1 MRLLRAARTTLPSSL
16 ALLAVLAAL
25 LVAPAAH
32 AQTRTTPRL
41 PPPTTPP
48 VGTAAAAPVSP
59 GLPPPPTVNDPML
72 LPVPVANKTVAT
84 WEEILTLMRARSTEL
99 KVAYLEVLR
108 AEAQSRIALAGTL
121 PSLNGTGIVR
131 KELLTKTSPNPLG
144 GTVTQPNTDIIAT
157 GSLTLV
163 QPVFAPRAWYGIKTA
178 GMAEDVA
185 RLSVEET
192 KREITLRVASALI
205 VVVTSERVA
214 ELNRIALRAA
224 LERLDLSTRKRALGA
239 ATGLDV
245 LRAQQDA
252 ENTRATLVSG
262 DESLRQ
268 AREALGLSLGLA
280 EPIGV
285 PPNISLDG
293 LERSASSFCKPA
305 ASIDERADIATARGR
320 RELAERGVGDV
331 KRQFSPTINAQST
344 LATTTADTGFSPS
357 TTWNIQGVLSVPL
370 WEGGARYGALRA
382 ARVDV
387 ERAETELMALQ
398 RSVTVEIAQSRRA
411 VTVADDSRKVAA
423 AARALAAEA
432 DRLTRAGYLEG
443 QGTSLELVIAAQALR
458 QSEVN
463 LALREFELVRARIQ
477 ALLAAANCP
486 F

>member
-16 ALLAVLAAL
+16 ALFAVLAAL
-25 LVAPAAH
+25 ALAPAAN

-41 PPPTTPP
+41 PPPTTPAA
-48 VGTAAAAPVSP
+48 GTTAAPVSP

-84 WEEILTLMRARSTEL
+84 WEDILTLIRARSTEL
-99 KVAYLEVLR
+99 KIAYLEVLR

-121 PSLNGTGIVR
+121 PSLNGAGFLR
-131 KELLTKTSPNPLG
+131 KELLSRTSANPLG
-144 GTVTQPNTDIIAT
+144 GTVTQPNTDVIAT

-185 RLSVEET
+185 RMTVEET

-205 VVVTSERVA
+205 AVVTSERVA
-214 ELNRIALRAA
+214 EINRIALRAA

-285 PPNISLDG
+285 PPDISLDG
-293 LERSASSFCKPA
+293 LERSASSICRPA
-305 ASIDERADIATARGR
+305 ASLDERADIATARGR
-320 RELAERGVGDV
+320 RELAERGIGDV
-331 KRQFSPTINAQST
+331 KRQFSPTINAQSA
-344 LATTTADTGFSPS
+344 LATTSADTGFSPA

-370 WEGGARYGALRA
+370 WEGGARYGALRV

-398 RSVTVEIAQSRRA
+398 RSVTIEVAQSRRA
-411 VTVADDSRKVAA
+411 VTVADDSRRIAA

-477 ALLAAANCP
+477 ALLATANCP